1 MSIHT
6 PNDAIA
12 YYLAFQKIGVG
23 YQTIKR
29 LLVHFDSI
37 EVLWHASARDLV
49 ETGASREFIN
59 GFIKYRADTDP
70 ERYYRSVARNG
81 IDIIAVPEQ
90 RYPVLLRETHSPPLV
105 LFVRGNV
112 EAIYGT
118 CLSAVGTRKPSH
130 YGIAAAHRILEP
142 LAQRGAI
149 IVSGLA
155 FGIDAEAHRAA
166 LDAGGTT
173 VAVLGNGIDEVYPRC
188 NRALADDILEHNG
201 AIIGEYPPGTEI
213 QRHFF
218 PQRNRIIAGVS
229 TATLIIEAGITSG
242 ALITARMALDENR
255 DVFAVPG
262 PIDSDVSVGPN
273 NLIKMGAI
281 PATRPED
288 LYETLGLDRSL
299 QMDDNATI
307 HAETNDQLSILR
319 LLGVP
324 RHVDELVALSTLD
337 TSTVNATLSLL
348 EMKGRVRHLG
358 GMQYI
363 RTH

>member
-1 MSIHT
+1 MSTHVSSPTIHFWLALQIAGIGYRT
-6 PNDAIA
+6 IRQLMERFGTIDNVMRASRVQLNDAGASATLIDA
-12 YYLAFQKIGVG
+12 
-23 YQTIKR
+23 
-29 LLVHFDSI
+29 LLHARNATPDIDSI
-37 EVLWHASARDLV
+37 SARN
-49 ETGASREFIN
+49 IN
-59 GFIKYRADTDP
+59 
-70 ERYYRSVARNG
+70 V
-81 IDIIAVPEQ
+81 IAVDDPLF
-90 RYPVLLRETHSPPLV
+90 PSLLRETHSPPLV
-105 LFVRGNV
+105 LYVRGSI
-112 EAIYGT
+112 EAIHGT
-118 CLSAVGTRKPSH
+118 CLSAVGTRKPSR
-130 YGIAAAHRILEP
+130 YGIAATHRIVEP
-142 LAQRGAI
+142 LAQRGVV

-155 FGIDAEAHRAA
+155 FGIDAEVHRAA

-188 NRALADDILEHNG
+188 NRALANEILEHNG
-201 AIIGEYPPGTEI
+201 AVIGEYPPGTEI

-229 TATLIIEAGITSG
+229 AATLIIEAGVTSG

-255 DVFAVPG
+255 EVFAVPG

-273 NLIKMGAI
+273 NLIKMGAM
-281 PATRPED
+281 PTTRPED
-288 LYETLGLDRSL
+288 LFEQYGLDRSPR
-299 QMDDNATI
+299 MEDNATI
-307 HAETNDQLSILR
+307 HAETNEELSLLR

-363 RTH
+363 RTR